1 MDAPE
6 QATADTPRQQQQ
18 LNRREALQRLAM
30 FVGGTLAAS
39 TIAGAMAE
47 NAYAFGEES
56 GVGGQGSTAWT
67 PRTLTAAQ
75 LAIVNSLVDHI
86 IPRTDTPGA
95 KDAGVPQFVDALLTD
110 HYRAP
115 ERDRYLTGL
124 QGVNVRSLRKFKKPF
139 VATTRAQQ
147 VAILTE
153 MDKEAFPAK
162 GMIAKQE
169 KKEQPPP
176 RDPVVGPGSGGSGS
190 LAQPTA
196 ADVDGATEEVRT
208 EIASGWF
215 WRRTKEITLVGYY
228 TSKPGATQE
237 LHVNPMGIWKG
248 DMPYHTG
255 DRAWA

>member
-6 QATADTPRQQQQ
+6 ETTADTPQQ
-18 LNRREALQRLAM
+18 LNRREALQRLAI
-30 FVGGTLAAS
+30 FLGGTLAAS
-39 TIAGAMAE
+39 TVAGAMAE
-47 NAYAFGEES
+47 NAVAFTLPDGAT
-56 GVGGQGSTAWT
+56 GAAWT

-75 LAIVNSLVDHI
+75 LAIVNSLADHI

-115 ERDRYLTGL
+115 ERDRFLAGL
-124 QGVNVRSLRKFKKPF
+124 QGVNVRSLRKYKKPF

-147 VAILTE
+147 VAVLAE
-153 MDKEAFPAK
+153 MDREAYPAK
-162 GMIAKQE
+162 GAIVAQE
-169 KKEQPPP
+169 KKQQPPP
-176 RDPVVGPGSGGSGS
+176 RDPMVGPGSGGSGS

-215 WRRTKEITLVGYY
+215 WRRMKEVTLVGYY

-237 LHVNPMGIWKG
+237 LRVNPMGIWKG
-248 DMPYHTG
+248 DMPYKYG
-255 DRAWA
+255 QREWA

>member
-1 MDAPE
+1 MDALE
-6 QATADTPRQQQQ
+6 RADEYTPQQ
-18 LNRREALQRLAM
+18 LSRREALQRLAI
-30 FVGGTLAAS
+30 FFGGTLAAS
-39 TIAGAMAE
+39 TVAGAMAKD
-47 NAYAFGEES
+47 AFAWTLPN
-56 GVGGQGSTAWT
+56 GVTGAAWT
-67 PRTLTAAQ
+67 PRTLNAEQ
-75 LAIVNSLVDHI
+75 LALVSSLVDHI

-115 ERDRYLTGL
+115 ERNRFLAGL
-124 QGVNVRSLRKFKKPF
+124 QGVNVRSLRKYKKSF
-139 VATTRAQQ
+139 VSTTRAQQ

-153 MDKEAFPAK
+153 MDREAFPAQ
-162 GMIAKQE
+162 GAIVAQE
-169 KKEQPPP
+169 KKQQPPP

-215 WRRTKEITLVGYY
+215 WRRMKEITLVGYY
-228 TSKPGATQE
+228 TSKPGATEE

-248 DMPYHTG
+248 DMPYKVG
-255 DRAWA
+255 EREWA